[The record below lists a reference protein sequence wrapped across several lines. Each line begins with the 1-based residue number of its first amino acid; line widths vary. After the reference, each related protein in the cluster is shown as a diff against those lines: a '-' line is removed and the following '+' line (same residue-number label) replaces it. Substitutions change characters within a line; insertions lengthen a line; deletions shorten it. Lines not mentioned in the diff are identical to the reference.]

1 MKKRI
6 EKDQDRAEVIP
17 LAAALKDQGKVMRIK
32 ANEKIPKKFPIVRSF
47 SLISQPGIGSGIG
60 SPEHEAQILKKM
72 QNNCTE
78 SKWDITS
85 IRLLAFRTLSILS
98 FY

>member
-17 LAAALKDQGKVMRIK
+17 LAAAFKGPREGDEYQSQRKYS
-32 ANEKIPKKFPIVRSF
+32 EKFPIVRSF
-47 SLISQPGIGSGIG
+47 SLISLPGSGIG

-72 QNNCTE
+72 QNSCTE
-78 SKWDITS
+78 SK
-85 IRLLAFRTLSILS
+85 
-98 FY
+98 

>member
-47 SLISQPGIGSGIG
+47 SLISLPSSGTG